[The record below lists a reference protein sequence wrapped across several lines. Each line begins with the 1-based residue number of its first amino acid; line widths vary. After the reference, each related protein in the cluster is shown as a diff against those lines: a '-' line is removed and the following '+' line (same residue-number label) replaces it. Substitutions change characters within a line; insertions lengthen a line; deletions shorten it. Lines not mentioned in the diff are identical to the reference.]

1 MALVGHFQIFNFIV
15 EIGQRRSHNACTHS
29 GVESNPRSLRPK
41 SRIILKFSYKH
52 FDNTGVN
59 NLLSRIQNM
68 HASLRPTFVTL
79 TWRSAFKDESLWIRI
94 GKTIQNEFEIECL
107 MHLTC
112 HLPVSDLK
120 RVLKNCREAGLRN
133 ILALRGDPPIG
144 QERWKKREGCLN
156 NAMELVQLIRKE
168 HGDYFCIAV
177 AGYPESHIETWNS
190 PHLPPSEQCRKL
202 DVSRLKGKMDAGAD
216 FIITQFFFDV
226 KMYLAYRE
234 RCRKVGIHAP
244 ILPGYLPIQN
254 YKSYKKF
261 TKWCKTHVPS
271 NVVEDLEKIK
281 DNDQAVKAYVLSL
294 SLIHI

>member
-1 MALVGHFQIFNFIV
+1 
-15 EIGQRRSHNACTHS
+15 
-29 GVESNPRSLRPK
+29 
-41 SRIILKFSYKH
+41 
-52 FDNTGVN
+52 
-59 NLLSRIQNM
+59 M
-68 HASLRPTFVTL
+68 HATLRPTFVTL

-112 HLPVSDLK
+112 HLPVSDLE

-261 TKWCKTHVPS
+261 TKWCKTHVPT

-281 DNDQAVKAYVLSL
+281 DNDQAVKAYVSL
-294 SLIHI
+294 SLPCQTQIQTHSKHIGTEFVLPWKR

>member
-1 MALVGHFQIFNFIV
+1 M
-15 EIGQRRSHNACTHS
+15 
-29 GVESNPRSLRPK
+29 
-41 SRIILKFSYKH
+41 
-52 FDNTGVN
+52 
-59 NLLSRIQNM
+59 
-68 HASLRPTFVTL
+68 TL

-120 RVLKNCREAGLRN
+120 RVLRNCREAGLRN

-144 QERWKKREGCLN
+144 QERWKKRDGCLN
-156 NAMELVQLIRKE
+156 NAMELVKLIRQE
-168 HGDYFCIAV
+168 HGDYFCVAV

-190 PHLPPSEQCRKL
+190 PHLPPSEQCRTL
-202 DVSRLKGKMDAGAD
+202 DVSRLKSKIDAGAD

-226 KMYLAYRE
+226 KMYLVYRK
-234 RCRKVGIHAP
+234 RCHKIGIDVP

-281 DNDQAVKAYVLSL
+281 DNDQAVKAYVLMLDL
-294 SLIHI
+294 SLFLSSSLAFLKLTHPLTQVRYSTCCGDHETSDSKRCQDAPFLHDESISCSKKDSHGIKTCFL